1 MIYTLLFSVLIIAI
15 SLALLCIKMILQKK
29 GRFSSFHIH
38 DSEAMKERG
47 IHCVVDQDREER
59 VKAERKTMM
68 E

>member
-1 MIYTLLFSVLIIAI
+1 MLIIAI
-15 SLALLCIKMILQKK
+15 SLALLCIRIIMQKG

-38 DSEAMKERG
+38 DSEAMKARG

-59 VKAERKTMM
+59 EKKTVSV